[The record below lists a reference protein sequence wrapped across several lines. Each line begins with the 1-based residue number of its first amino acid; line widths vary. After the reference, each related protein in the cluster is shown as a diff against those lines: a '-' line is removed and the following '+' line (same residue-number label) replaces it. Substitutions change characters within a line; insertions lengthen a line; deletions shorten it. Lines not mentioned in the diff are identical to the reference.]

1 MTNQITVYTPE
12 QLDTDYTSLLNDS
25 VKFADKIA
33 AGIEMADLG
42 AAQEEL
48 LQVSREIANAGS
60 DDAKKGFF
68 GRMFQSAK
76 EKTEDELA
84 KRKTVNEV
92 VDNMFGM
99 LDNRQRKL
107 VKAVQVLEAVD
118 ETLKTEEVA
127 LTKLEGGSNF
137 LLGDGGLK
145 GSEIMVCTSVA
156 TQCGVS
162 IMKNQKNQQT
172 VDVVMKTAMQL
183 SSDVSKQ
190 LPKLRQALNSELTM
204 SQTLNELREFKEA
217 FDTTTDAID
226 SLSDANN
233 DQMFEM
239 MNAVLDVQARDTKE
253 VERIDRQSKLNAER
267 TAQLRTKV
275 KAGQQ
280 HKIDLHK
287 KVTEMRRESHFA
299 LLGDSE

>member
-1 MTNQITVYTPE
+1 MKLTVYTPE
-12 QLDTDYTSLLNDS
+12 QLDADYASLLTDS

-48 LQVSREIANAGS
+48 LKVSREITNAGKS
-60 DDAKKGFF
+60 KEKGFLKNL
-68 GRMFQSAK
+68 FQSAK
-76 EKTEDELA
+76 DKAQDELA

-92 VDNMFGM
+92 VENMFGM
-99 LDNRQRKL
+99 LDGRQKKL
-107 VKAVQVLEAVD
+107 VKAVQVLESVED
-118 ETLKTEEVA
+118 TLKVEELA
-127 LTKLEGGSNF
+127 LSKLEGGSNF
-137 LLGDGGLK
+137 LLNDGTLR

-162 IMKNQKNQQT
+162 IMKNHKNQQT

-217 FDTTTDAID
+217 FDMTTDAID
-226 SLSDANN
+226 TLSDANN

-239 MNAVLDVQARDTKE
+239 MNAVLDVQGRDQKE
-253 VERIDRQSKLNAER
+253 VERIDKQSKLNEER
-267 TAQLRTKV
+267 TAILREKV

-280 HKIDLHK
+280 HKIDLHL
-287 KVTEMRRESHFA
+287 KVTQMRKEQHFA
-299 LLGDSE
+299 LLGD